1 MLKRFSM
8 VGLILTL
15 CVCASA
21 QTDEDADM
29 VKAIAAIKTERID
42 MLERL
47 LQSRPSLRTATDSQ
61 YGATLLHWAAARK
74 NAKAVN
80 LLVERGAFLKATN
93 NEGATPLQVAIVP
106 NTGKPAGVDL
116 LDLVKKLSDPEIVK
130 IPSVDGKTALH
141 LACQYNQ
148 IEIVKFLIQDMG
160 ANVNARTKTNKE
172 PLDYALQTNNLEMI
186 NLLRTEKARRTPPP
200 QTPPPPV
207 TVPSPMISPSPIIAP
222 SPITAPSPAP
232 SSSPVSPQHPLT
244 TQPSVT
250 TQSPTYADATK
261 ALLDAAANGDLETV
275 RLILQTNPKLI
286 DSVNEL
292 KETPLHL
299 AAKKG
304 KLNVVVELIR
314 KGANVDLK
322 DTQHHTFWDFLICPP
337 RAK

>member
-1 MLKRFSM
+1 MLKRISM

-21 QTDEDADM
+21 QTDENADM
-29 VKAIAAIKTERID
+29 VKAIAAIKAERID
-42 MLERL
+42 ILERL
-47 LQSRPSLRTATDSQ
+47 LQSRPSLVRASDSQ

-80 LLVERGAFLKATN
+80 LLIERGAFLKATN

-106 NTGKPAGVDL
+106 NTGKSAGVDL
-116 LDLVKKLSDPEIVK
+116 LDLVKKLSDPEIVE
-130 IPSVDGKTALH
+130 IPGVDDKTALH

-148 IEIVKFLIQDMG
+148 IEIVRFLIRDMR

-186 NLLRTEKARRTPPP
+186 NLLKTEMARRTPPP
-200 QTPPPPV
+200 PPPPPL
-207 TVPSPMISPSPIIAP
+207 TVPSPMTAP
-222 SPITAPSPAP
+222 SPVTAPSPAT
-232 SSSPVSPQHPLT
+232 SSSPVSPQSPLT

-250 TQSPTYADATK
+250 TQPPANADAK

-275 RLILQTNPKLI
+275 RLILQTNSKLI

-304 KLNVVVELIR
+304 RLNVVVELI
-314 KGANVDLK
+314 KSGANVDLK